1 MDELSREKLYSQLE
15 EMVSA
20 NVKENA
26 KPLISKEDFLKLSD
40 ADKLKYLFRYRDE
53 QTEFK
58 DGMEYYIELPNMNLE
73 NQDLSGLY
81 LSKFHVSISGE
92 KGNIV
97 PSIIN
102 LKDTEAVI
110 NITGIGPNDV
120 QNDEN
125 NIQNYITDFSKINF
139 IGCDI
144 IGRLPDEIDE
154 IQNPNFIIATTNKEK
169 GLPIEYI
176 ERREEHKLTPEQ
188 KSANKRAY
196 NALAQF
202 KGLKGFRG
210 RDKIDFTDY
219 DLSDID
225 IAVLI
230 RNVENYNIELENV
243 GIAPV
248 NKDVLEKLRTELSL
262 VKYYLL
268 LKKIEHED
276 LRCSTGTLNIE
287 DSIIEFLSSIKYHEA
302 TEEYPLTKSG
312 ESYETPIYRLMDEI
326 MDLDEAKALMCSE
339 ALEMLS
345 PRDTIYCKWERD
357 NGEWNKYEIELEDT
371 IAFDYFEKVLQNE
384 FEQGDL
390 EFSKQYFKFADE
402 ETKEKII
409 EKACIQG
416 DLEFT
421 KQYLGYAGEETQ
433 KKIIENTYKQGDLE
447 FAKRYLKYAGEE
459 TQKKIIEDAYKQ
471 GDLKFAQWYFEYAG
485 EETQKRIVENAYKQ
499 DDLKFAQRH
508 FEHVG
513 EESQKKIIENTFKQG
528 DTDWIISNYLKLHD
542 LESTN
547 NNISFL
553 LNIPQEVA
561 VKYIDKLQERYED
574 LSKYDISK
582 VLVFSPEETLEKKMI
597 LDACSFNLNEMEENR
612 RFPIAI
618 SILITNV
625 SDMYARYNFLKEQNI
640 EIDPS
645 KLEET
650 LLITPKGFIRKYGE
664 QVISQEEK
672 EKLNLEEKAY
682 AIVVKQ
688 RLREKYPLPK
698 SIDEMKGNF
707 QNKEELIKDKE
718 EK

>member
-26 KPLISKEDFLKLSD
+26 EPLISKEDFLKLSD

-81 LSKFHVSISGE
+81 LSKFHVSISDE

-125 NIQNYITDFSKINF
+125 NIQNYITDFSKLNF
-139 IGCDI
+139 IGCDV

-262 VKYYLL
+262 VQYYSL

-276 LRCSTGTLNIE
+276 LRCSTGTLNIK
-287 DSIIEFLSSIKYHEA
+287 DCIIEFLSSIKYHEA

-312 ESYETPIYRLMDEI
+312 ESYETPIYRLMHEI
-326 MDLDEAKALMCSE
+326 KGLDEAKALMCSE

-357 NGEWNKYEIELEDT
+357 YGEWNKYEIELEDT

-384 FEQGDL
+384 FEQGNL

-409 EKACIQG
+409 EKAYMQG
-416 DLEFT
+416 DLEFA
-421 KQYLGYAGEETQ
+421 KQYLKYAGEEKQ
-433 KKIIENTYKQGDLE
+433 KKIIEDAYKQGDLE
-447 FAKRYLKYAGEE
+447 FAQWYFEYAGEE
-459 TQKKIIEDAYKQ
+459 IQKKIIEDAYKQ
-471 GDLKFAQWYFEYAG
+471 GDLKFAQ
-485 EETQKRIVENAYKQ
+485 
-499 DDLKFAQRH
+499 RH
-508 FEHVG
+508 FKHVG

-528 DTDWIISNYLKLHD
+528 DTDWIISNYLKLHG
-542 LESTN
+542 LESIN

-553 LNIPQEVA
+553 LNIPQEVV

-574 LSKYDISK
+574 LSRYDISK

-612 RFPIAI
+612 RFPIAT

-625 SDMYARYNFLKEQNI
+625 SDMYARYNFFKEQNI